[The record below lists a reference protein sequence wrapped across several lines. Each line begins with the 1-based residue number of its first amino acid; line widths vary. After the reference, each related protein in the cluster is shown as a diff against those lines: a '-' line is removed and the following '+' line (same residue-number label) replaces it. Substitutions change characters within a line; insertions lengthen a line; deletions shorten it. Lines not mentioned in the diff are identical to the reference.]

1 MLNSINNRGSNG
13 GSTSSLGPMSGKGL
27 LGQIHTGRAISKI
40 AGGYIVESRGLP
52 QGKGFVPD
60 TIEITIGKELLV
72 KVVGQHQGLPL
83 LHPVF
88 AGFR

>member
-1 MLNSINNRGSNG
+1 MGNLGAMNNKS
-13 GSTSSLGPMSGKGL
+13 L
-27 LGQIHTGRAISKI
+27 LGQIHPGRATSKV

-60 TIEITIGKELLV
+60 TIEITMGKELLV

>member
-1 MLNSINNRGSNG
+1 MLNSLN
-13 GSTSSLGPMSGKGL
+13 TKSLM
-27 LGQIHTGRAISKI
+27 GQIHPGKATSKV
-40 AGGYIVESRGLP
+40 AGGYIVESKGLP
-52 QGKGFVPD
+52 HGKGFVPD
-60 TIEITIGKELLV
+60 TIEISMGKELLV

>member
-1 MLNSINNRGSNG
+1 MV
-13 GSTSSLGPMSGKGL
+13 
-27 LGQIHTGRAISKI
+27 GQIHPGKATSRV
-40 AGGYIVESRGLP
+40 AGGYIVESHGLP

-60 TIEITIGKELLV
+60 TIEITMGKELLV

>member
-1 MLNSINNRGSNG
+1 MLNSMNNKGSNG
-13 GSTSSLGPMSGKGL
+13 SLGNLGSMSNKGL
-27 LGQIHTGRAISKI
+27 LGQIHPGRATSRV

-60 TIEITIGKELLV
+60 TIEITMNKDLLV
-72 KVVGQHQGLPL
+72 KVVGQHQGMPL